1 MRIRPA
7 LSVTALAVVAAG
19 LSVSPA
25 SAAQQQ
31 SSAFECQ
38 QGQACFFETTSFSG
52 KAVAYNDV
60 PGACTVLPFAP
71 GALFNWST
79 EDVLL
84 YRTADC
90 TGPANLEPAN
100 NFHSYPSTK
109 FLSFRAG

>member
-1 MRIRPA
+1 MTIRPA
-7 LSVTALAVVAAG
+7 LGAAAVAAAALALSVT
-19 LSVSPA
+19 PA

-31 SSAFECQ
+31 TSAFECQ

-52 KAVAYNDV
+52 KVVVYNDV
-60 PGACTVLPFAP
+60 PSACTVLPFAP

-100 NFHSYPSTK
+100 NFHSYPSTT

>member
-19 LSVSPA
+19 LSVTPA
-25 SAAQQQ
+25 SAAP
-31 SSAFECQ
+31 AFTCE
-38 QGQACFFETTSFSG
+38 QGQACFFETTSFTG

-100 NFHSYPSTK
+100 NFHSYPSTR

>member
-19 LSVSPA
+19 LSVTPA
-25 SAAQQQ
+25 SAAPQ
-31 SSAFECQ
+31 AFECQ

-52 KAVAYNDV
+52 KVVVYNDV
-60 PGACTVLPFAP
+60 PSACTVLPFTP

>member
-7 LSVTALAVVAAG
+7 LTLTALAVAATG
-19 LSVSPA
+19 LTVTPA
-25 SAAQQQ
+25 SAAQT
-31 SSAFECQ
+31 AFECTE
-38 QGQACFFETTSFSG
+38 GQACFFETTSFTG

-100 NFHSYPSTK
+100 NFHSYPSSK

>member
-1 MRIRPA
+1 VTIRPVLGAAVVAAAALA
-7 LSVTALAVVAAG
+7 LSVT
-19 LSVSPA
+19 PA

-31 SSAFECQ
+31 TGAFECQ

-60 PGACTVLPFAP
+60 PGACTVLPFVP
-71 GALFNWST
+71 GALFNSST

-84 YRTADC
+84 YRTANC
-90 TGPANLEPAN
+90 TGSASLEPAN